1 MHHARQLRHCPPPSD
16 IALQGIAHLSRF
28 SPKRCESA
36 VPGQRGSEPCPLVRR
51 CPVGGDTDE
60 RRDLVDDRVPE
71 RLHPMETLPVDAI
84 DAERDEFIQPGHQHP
99 RPILAEAKYL
109 RRFGVDRVS
118 EPLRIETVPEHIGVL
133 PEQLIEQEVGVGVD
147 RRDRDVAFRLRPAQH
162 VRAQQHHVTGPDWSF
177 PKFAEQDR
185 RDRKSTRLNSSH
197 VAISYAVFCLKK
209 KKPNPRRSDSL
220 PTSHTIK
227 LAVSYS
233 STRFCP

>member
-1 MHHARQLRHCPPPSD
+1 
-16 IALQGIAHLSRF
+16 
-28 SPKRCESA
+28 
-36 VPGQRGSEPCPLVRR
+36 
-51 CPVGGDTDE
+51 
-60 RRDLVDDRVPE
+60 
-71 RLHPMETLPVDAI
+71 METLPVDAI

-109 RRFGVDRVS
+109 RRFGVNRVS

-185 RDRKSTRLNSSH
+185 RPRPDDNDLHTVVGDWTNRTMDGACPSNQGVVTCH
-197 VAISYAVFCLKK
+197 VGPALS
-209 KKPNPRRSDSL
+209 
-220 PTSHTIK
+220 
-227 LAVSYS
+227 
-233 STRFCP
+233 